1 MHTVTKNKMWR
12 KFKSSLL
19 SVLSMTLGCLL
30 GGDTAIDRPMVKVK
44 LKNSKVN
51 ENFLYDSGAQVSLIS
66 KKSFRQIPIN
76 KRPEKI
82 DFNLVCSGVSGNK
95 LKVRG
100 CYLLNLNI
108 FGKDIQHPFFVVDH
122 IPGQTG
128 VLGID
133 IIKKHGIALDVITN
147 KPYFV
152 NTKPEATVTKD
163 TFLPAQI

>member
-1 MHTVTKNKMWR
+1 
-12 KFKSSLL
+12 
-19 SVLSMTLGCLL
+19 MTLGCLL

-66 KKSFRQIPIN
+66 KKSFRQIPVN

-82 DFNLVCSGVSGNK
+82 EFNLVCSGVSGNK

-100 CYLLNLNI
+100 CYLVNLNI
-108 FGKDIQHPFFVVDH
+108 FGKDIQHPFFVVDK

-133 IIKKHGIALDVITN
+133 IIKKHGLALDVITN

-152 NTKPEATVTKD
+152 NTKPEATVT
-163 TFLPAQI
+163 